1 MRRKLRYFYS
11 IEFSRVFCLSFAV
24 ASKTSGLEATRAI
37 VFGETVEA
45 IEESTTHVLTIK
57 VALAVEATETVG
69 ILVGHTITVIV
80 KPIVVAET
88 VVAIEESTTHV
99 LTIEVALA
107 VGTVG
112 AVAGLIGHTITV
124 IVKPIMVAETVEAI
138 KESTTHVLLV
148 EVEIGVVLS
157 LERAL
162 SSPTLE
168 VRAKAARGLSQGD
181 ETN

>member
-69 ILVGHTITVIV
+69 ILASHTITVIV
-80 KPIVVAET
+80 EPIVVAET
-88 VVAIEESTTHV
+88 V
-99 LTIEVALA
+99 EV
-107 VGTVG
+107 
-112 AVAGLIGHTITV
+112 
-124 IVKPIMVAETVEAI
+124 I

-148 EVEIGVVLS
+148 EVEIVVLS
-157 LERAL
+157 LERTV
-162 SSPTLE
+162 SSPFLE
-168 VRAKAARGLSQGD
+168 AGALAIRSLSQGYQTQQED
-181 ETN
+181 HDLK